1 MRFSDVFP
9 GPRRP
14 VQQWS
19 MHATRWRRWEVSVT
33 QTTLTTKHQCHLL
46 PRVVRGVS
54 ATNQRSHD
62 VGRNDR
68 SPDKTPGRVCR
79 QTLRPRI
86 GRGTAMRKH
95 RKTLKS
101 NTFWRYSPKC
111 HLKAQKITL
120 CNHLL
125 NPVPKK
131 RRALPT
137 HGSDNTDRRR
147 DFFPECVS
155 IFTKSSNLFCA
166 DRYKFKSPS
175 LGHVDEIG
183 KGFEGGKEVFRGGTQ
198 EPSGESWRFR
208 SERTATILQSLTS
221 GSHVISVSD
230 VYSGT
235 HRYCALPHGVEVT
248 FFHVHRRIPHDDP
261 KAPKS

>member
-1 MRFSDVFP
+1 MEESAILKSSCMRFSDVSP

-19 MHATRWRRWEVSVT
+19 MQATRRRRWEGPVT
-33 QTTLTTKHQCHLL
+33 RTTLTTKHQCRLL

-68 SPDKTPGRVCR
+68 SPDRIPGRGCR
-79 QTLRPRI
+79 QTMKPRI

-120 CNHLL
+120 CNHFP
-125 NPVPKK
+125 NPVSK
-131 RRALPT
+131 REPFPPT
-137 HGSDNTDRRR
+137 VLTI
-147 DFFPECVS
+147 VS
-155 IFTKSSNLFCA
+155 VEETPSPSVCQFSRKVQISFAQIGTSSNLPPW
-166 DRYKFKSPS
+166 D
-175 LGHVDEIG
+175 
-183 KGFEGGKEVFRGGTQ
+183 
-198 EPSGESWRFR
+198 
-208 SERTATILQSLTS
+208 TS
-221 GSHVISVSD
+221 
-230 VYSGT
+230 T
-235 HRYCALPHGVEVT
+235 R
-248 FFHVHRRIPHDDP
+248 
-261 KAPKS
+261 